1 MNKNWKLEKLL
12 SGETFITKEKGNS
25 MVPLIHSNQEHKL
38 APTTLEKVEV
48 GDIVYCKVAGRFF
61 THLVKAKNDQKGCQ
75 IGNNKGHIN
84 GWTKNIYGKVVEV
97 LD

>member
-1 MNKNWKLEKLL
+1 VNWKVEKLQK
-12 SGETFITKEKGNS
+12 GESFVTKEKGNS
-25 MVPLIHSNQEHKL
+25 MVPLIKSGQPHKL
-38 APTTLEKVEV
+38 APAKWEDVEV

-61 THLVKAKNDQKGCQ
+61 THLVKAKNNDRGCQ

-84 GWTKNIYGKVVEV
+84 GWTKNVYGKVVEV